1 VVVLFEAA
9 VVAIKVVPI
18 ITLLTIPINQMAA
31 TTHNILKAR
40 LRIKVSHNKLA
51 TMVLMVSRT
60 LPHT

>member
-1 VVVLFEAA
+1 VVVLFEAVA
-9 VVAIKVVPI
+9 VAIKVVPI
-18 ITLLTIPINQMAA
+18 ITLLIIPINRMAA

-40 LRIKVSHNKLA
+40 RRIKVPHSKLA

>member
-1 VVVLFEAA
+1 VVVLFEAVA
-9 VVAIKVVPI
+9 VAIKVVPI

-31 TTHNILKAR
+31 TIHNILKAHPR
-40 LRIKVSHNKLA
+40 TKVLHSKLA